1 LEAQIKTSGS
11 EEFGS
16 PSPAGL
22 LLDVPFLRVK
32 PGRSFVEVLSS
43 ISGVEARAA
52 CSSRSLDL
60 FPMSSCFE
68 SESDGAGSRFAVDC
82 SALECLPSSLAAAA
96 AGYVRLKKKQKSSV
110 LLD

>member
-1 LEAQIKTSGS
+1 
-11 EEFGS
+11 
-16 PSPAGL
+16 
-22 LLDVPFLRVK
+22 
-32 PGRSFVEVLSS
+32 VEVLSS

-82 SALECLPSSLAAAA
+82 SALECLPSSLAGGGGGGWVCEVEEKAEKLGIIGLRKLLWFLRSVGNRAFEFTVF
-96 AGYVRLKKKQKSSV
+96 VRVFKRL
-110 LLD
+110 